1 MGSLR
6 SPHLTRRAWLTP
18 IAGLLTLGL
27 AVTATISRAQSGAA
41 PSVLPPPASPP
52 AAAAPVADEPVCAPP
67 DAALDALRL
76 DTARLLRVRTPRPWT
91 TAGNLLVS
99 IDALCEAARTSW
111 ATCGP
116 TLREPARGAAGA
128 CSQATQRVWEAI
140 QQEEE
145 LRGGRRELRRLPRA
159 ERDRDYEYLV
169 GQYEH
174 RQMSALTQLPSVL
187 ATLEQHLGEFE
198 ATRATSDA
206 ASQTATEPAL
216 AALRAAQRQL
226 TSLNATIR
234 RAIAPLPSGRSA
246 RR

>member
-1 MGSLR
+1 MR
-6 SPHLTRRAWLTP
+6 SPHLSRRALPTA
-18 IAGLLTLGL
+18 IACLLSTVL
-27 AVTATISRAQSGAA
+27 AAAATTISRAQRSEPATVA
-41 PSVLPPPASPP
+41 PVAPPTSSPEDSPPAS
-52 AAAAPVADEPVCAPP
+52 EPVCAPT

-76 DTARLLRVRTPRPWT
+76 NTARLLRVRTPRPWT
-91 TAGNLLVS
+91 TAGDLLVS

-116 TLREPARGAAGA
+116 TLREPAREAAGA
-128 CSQATQRVWEAI
+128 CSRATERIWDAI

-145 LRGGRRELRRLPRA
+145 LREGRRELRRLPRA
-159 ERDRDYEYLV
+159 ERERDYEYLV

-174 RQMSALTQLPSVL
+174 RQLTALSQLPGVL

-206 ASQTATEPAL
+206 TSQTATEPAL

-226 TSLNATIR
+226 TSLNATIQR
-234 RAIAPLPSGRSA
+234 DIAPPPSGRSA